1 MAFNLP
7 LFFLLFSLPLVFPSY
22 ALPES
27 DILLKFKST
36 LNNASALKSWDSNP
50 QPPCNGPT
58 ANWIGVL
65 CNHGAIWGLKL
76 ETMGLSGSIDV
87 DTLKDL
93 PNLTTLS
100 FMNNSFNGPIP
111 ELNKLKELRSAYLSF
126 NKFSGQIPANAFD
139 GLILIKKLH
148 LSQNQLT
155 GAIPASLATL
165 PKLTELKLDGNQFSG
180 KIPDFRLPIQ
190 TLDLSNNQLEGPI
203 PASLSKMDA
212 QVFAGNKGLCGGPL
226 KACESPSGS
235 NSTSNDGS
243 GSGSGSGSDSG
254 SGSGSDSGSGSSSK
268 KPPIWMIVI
277 LVVVGVLI
285 VVVIFAVMMMKR
297 PRKQEATPS
306 SVEAPPSNVRA
317 KGYKG
322 EKHGS
327 PGNSRNGK
335 RAPEATVKLTFVR
348 DDRERFDLPDLLKA
362 SAEVLGSGSF
372 GSSFKAAL
380 SIGPV
385 VVVKRYKQ
393 MNNAGKEEFLEHMRR
408 IGRLTHE
415 NLLPLVAY
423 YYRKEEKLLVS
434 DFVKNGSLAV
444 HLHGRKST
452 GHPTLDWPTR
462 LKIVKGVAK
471 GLAYLHKELPS
482 LIVPH
487 GHLKSSNVLL
497 NETCE
502 PLLTDYGL
510 IPIINQE
517 SAKKLMVAYKSPEYA
532 QQGKITRKSDVWALG
547 ILILEL
553 LTGMFPGN
561 FKGKESDHH
570 QEEDLANWVKSVVGD
585 QERPSKDMEV
595 FDKEMGT
602 INDSDGEL
610 MQDLLK
616 IGLSCCEEDVEKRL
630 DLKDAVG
637 RIEELK
643 RKDDDGASKAG
654 Q

>member
-7 LFFLLFSLPLVFPSY
+7 LFFLLFSLPFVFPSY

-36 LNNASALKSWDSNP
+36 LNNASALKSWDINP

-76 ETMGLSGSIDV
+76 EAMGLSGTIDV
-87 DTLKDL
+87 NTLKDL

-100 FMNNSFNGPIP
+100 FMNNSFNGPLP

-126 NKFSGQIPANAFD
+126 NRFSGQIPANAFD
-139 GLILIKKLH
+139 GLILIKKLQ
-148 LSQNQLT
+148 LSQNQFT

-180 KIPDFRLPIQ
+180 QIPDFKLPIQ

-212 QVFAGNKGLCGGPL
+212 QGFAGV
-226 KACESPSGS
+226 S
-235 NSTSNDGS
+235 
-243 GSGSGSGSDSG
+243 
-254 SGSGSDSGSGSSSK
+254 
-268 KPPIWMIVI
+268 I
-277 LVVVGVLI
+277 LVVAGVLI
-285 VVVIFAVMMMKR
+285 VVAIFAVMMMKR

-306 SVEAPPSNVRA
+306 SVEAPPSNMRA
-317 KGYKG
+317 RGYKG
-322 EKHGS
+322 EEHGS

-408 IGRLTHE
+408 IGRLTQE

-452 GHPTLDWPTR
+452 GQPTLDWPTR

-561 FKGKESDHH
+561 FKGKDSDHH
-570 QEEDLANWVKSVVGD
+570 QDEDLANWVKSVVGD

-610 MQDLLK
+610 MQELLK